1 MTIGLETRL
10 REVLGKK
17 TVEALS
23 EGLGLDTVGDL
34 LGHYPF
40 RYAQRGERTDLGAL
54 QIGEDVTVA
63 AQVRAAIP
71 KSFVPKASA
80 HDRGGRGGRPGG
92 KPRDLLEVI
101 VADEAGRSLTLTF
114 FNQPWRAKELV
125 AGRWGLFA
133 GKVAQFRG
141 RLQLNSP
148 QYRLLAEDAVAGPA
162 DTAVSAIEEFAGTL
176 IPVYPATAE
185 IPTWN
190 IAKAIHTVL
199 DMVPNPPDP
208 LPRSLRESLNLL
220 DYGTALRQIHRPDSH
235 EALGAAKKRLKWQEA
250 LVLQAVLV
258 RRKAEAAG
266 EAATA
271 YARGGALL
279 EAFDA
284 RLPFALTEGQ
294 RQVGDEIA
302 AELAGEHPMHR
313 LLQGDVGSGK
323 TLVALRAM
331 LQVVA
336 HGGQA
341 ALLAPTEVLAA
352 QHHRSIVEML
362 GDLARGGAD
371 LIAELENSSGRG
383 APPEATRV
391 ALLTGSATAAQR
403 RTVLDEVKT
412 NTAGIVI
419 GTHALLYDGVDFAEL
434 GFVVVD
440 EQHRFGVEQRDAL
453 RAKASRTPH
462 TLVMTATPIP
472 RTVAMTVYGDLET
485 SRLTELP
492 AGRTPIATHVVPYT
506 DQRWMAR
513 TWNRVREEVA
523 AGRQA
528 YVVCPRVG
536 DSDQKTANG
545 DEPEAFVETDGDKR
559 PPLAV
564 VDVIE
569 QLRAGAL
576 SGLRLGLLHGRLDAD
591 EKDRVMRA
599 YAAGEIDVL
608 VATTVIEVGVN
619 VPNATAM
626 VVLDAERFGIS
637 QLHQLRGRVGRGAH
651 PGLCLLVSE
660 AAEGSSSRERLD
672 AVASTTDGFAL
683 AELDLEQR
691 REGDVLG
698 AAQSGMKSHVKL
710 LSLLKDAD
718 IIEAARAAA
727 TELIRAD
734 PKLKAEPGL
743 AALVDDLAADRGEFL
758 EKG

>member
-1 MTIGLETRL
+1 MTIGLDTRL

-54 QIGEDVTVA
+54 QIGEDVTVT
-63 AQVRAAIP
+63 AQVRAAVQ
-71 KSFVPKASA
+71 KSFVPK
-80 HDRGGRGGRPGG
+80 GRGRGSRPGG

-114 FNQPWRAKELV
+114 FNQAWRAKELV

-148 QYRLLAEDAVAGPA
+148 QYQLLAEDAA
-162 DTAVSAIEEFAGTL
+162 DPSSAIEEFAGTL

-199 DMVPNPPDP
+199 DMVPAPPDP
-208 LPRSLRESLNLL
+208 LPRSLRERLSLLG
-220 DYGTALRQIHRPDSH
+220 YGTALRQIHRPDSH

-250 LVLQAVLV
+250 LVMQAVLV
-258 RRKAEAAG
+258 RRKAAAAG
-266 EAATA
+266 ETATA
-271 YARGGALL
+271 YARGGALP

-284 RLPFALTEGQ
+284 RLPFTLTEGQ
-294 RQVGDEIA
+294 RQVGEEIA
-302 AELAGEHPMHR
+302 AELAGDHPMHR

-362 GDLARGGAD
+362 GDLARGG
-371 LIAELENSSGRG
+371 ELG

-419 GTHALLYDGVDFAEL
+419 GTHALLYDGVDFADL

-453 RAKASRTPH
+453 RAKADRPPH

-506 DQRWMAR
+506 DQRWMTR

-536 DSDQKTANG
+536 GEDAEDNG
-545 DEPEAFVETDGDKR
+545 AGDKR

-569 QLRAGAL
+569 QLRGGPL
-576 SGLRLGLLHGRLDAD
+576 SGLRLGLLHGRLDTD

-599 YAAGEIDVL
+599 YAAGDLDVL

-660 AAEGSSSRERLD
+660 APEGSSSRERLD

-698 AAQSGMKSHVKL
+698 AAQSGVKSHVKL

-718 IIEAARAAA
+718 IIEAARAEA
-727 TELIRAD
+727 TALIGAD
-734 PKLKAEPGL
+734 PELKGEPGL
-743 AALVDDLAADRGEFL
+743 AHLVDDLASDRGEFL

>member
-1 MTIGLETRL
+1 MTIGLDTRL
-10 REVLGKK
+10 SEVLGKA
-17 TVEALS
+17 TVKALG

-54 QIGEDVTVA
+54 ALGEDVTVA
-63 AQVRAAIP
+63 AQVRAALK
-71 KSFVPKASA
+71 KSFTPR
-80 HDRGGRGGRPGG
+80 HPGQGGRRRS
-92 KPRDLLEVI
+92 RDLLEVI
-101 VADEAGRSLTLTF
+101 VADEAGRTLTLTF
-114 FNQPWRAKELV
+114 FNQSWRAKDLV

-148 QYRLLAEDAVAGPA
+148 QYQLLAEDAADPAG
-162 DTAVSAIEEFAGTL
+162 AIEEFAGTL

-185 IPTWN
+185 LPTWN
-190 IAKAIHTVL
+190 IAKAVHTVL
-199 DMVPNPPDP
+199 DLVPQPPDP
-208 LPRSLRESLNLL
+208 LPAPLRERLSLLG
-220 DYGTALRQIHRPDSH
+220 YGTALRQIHRPDSH

-250 LVLQAVLV
+250 LVLQTVLV
-258 RRKAEAAG
+258 RRKAASLA
-266 EAATA
+266 EAATPYPA
-271 YARGGALL
+271 GGAILD
-279 EAFDA
+279 AFDA
-284 RLPFALTEGQ
+284 RLPFDLTAGQ
-294 RQVGDEIA
+294 RQVGAEIA
-302 AELAGEHPMHR
+302 DELALAHPMHR

-352 QHHRSIVEML
+352 QHHRSIAEML
-362 GDLARGGAD
+362 GDLARGG
-371 LIAELENSSGRG
+371 ELG
-383 APPEATRV
+383 APAEATRV

-412 NTAGIVI
+412 GAAGIVI
-419 GTHALLYDGVDFAEL
+419 GTHALLYDGVDFADL
-434 GFVVVD
+434 GLVVVD

-453 RAKASRTPH
+453 RAKAQRPPH

-492 AGRTPIATHVVPYT
+492 AGRSPIATHVVPYT
-506 DQRWMAR
+506 DQRWMQR
-513 TWNRVREEVA
+513 TWSRLREEVA

-536 DSDQKTANG
+536 DADQKNG
-545 DEPEAFVETDGDKR
+545 DDLAGPEGDKR

-564 VDVIE
+564 TDVIE
-569 QLRAGAL
+569 QLREGPL
-576 SGLRLGLLHGRLDAD
+576 HGLRLGLLHGRLDAD

-637 QLHQLRGRVGRGAH
+637 QLHQLRGRVGRGVH

-660 AAEGSSSRERLD
+660 AVDGSSSRERLD

-698 AAQSGMKSHVKL
+698 QAQSGMKSHVKL

-718 IIEAARAAA
+718 IIEAARTAAA
-727 TELIRAD
+727 ALIDAD
-734 PKLKAEPGL
+734 PDLEREPAF

>member
-1 MTIGLETRL
+1 MTIGLDTRL
-10 REVLGKK
+10 RDVLGKK

-71 KSFVPKASA
+71 KSFVPKG
-80 HDRGGRGGRPGG
+80 RGRGGRPGG

-101 VADEAGRSLTLTF
+101 VADEAGRTLTLTF
-114 FNQPWRAKELV
+114 FNQAWRAKELV

-148 QYRLLAEDAVAGPA
+148 QYQLLAEDAAPGPAGPA

-190 IAKAIHTVL
+190 IAKAVHTVL
-199 DMVPNPPDP
+199 DMVPDPPDP
-208 LPRSLRESLNLL
+208 LPRSLRESLSLL
-220 DYGTALRQIHRPDSH
+220 GYGTALRQIHRPDSH
-235 EALGAAKKRLKWQEA
+235 EFLGAAKKRLKWQEA

-266 EAATA
+266 DAATA
-271 YARGGALL
+271 YARGGALP

-284 RLPFALTEGQ
+284 RLPFTLTEGQ

-362 GDLARGGAD
+362 GDLAKGG
-371 LIAELENSSGRG
+371 ELG

-403 RTVLDEVKT
+403 RTVLDEIKT

-419 GTHALLYDGVDFAEL
+419 GTHALLYDGVDFADL

-453 RAKASRTPH
+453 RAKANRTPH

-536 DSDQKTANG
+536 DDQKPSES
-545 DEPEAFVETDGDKR
+545 DEAGAVISEADSDKR

-569 QLRAGAL
+569 QLRDGAL
-576 SGLRLGLLHGRLDAD
+576 NGLRLGLLHGRLDSD

-727 TELIRAD
+727 TDLIAAD
-734 PKLKAEPGL
+734 PELKAEPGL
-743 AALVDDLAADRGEFL
+743 AALVDELAADRGEFL

>member
-1 MTIGLETRL
+1 MTIGLDTRL

-17 TVEALS
+17 TVEALG
-23 EGLGLDTVGDL
+23 EGLGLETVGDL

-54 QIGEDVTVA
+54 QIGEDVTVT
-63 AQVRAAIP
+63 AQVRAAVK
-71 KSFVPKASA
+71 KSFVPKGRPA
-80 HDRGGRGGRPGG
+80 RGGRPG
-92 KPRDLLEVI
+92 DLLEVI
-101 VADEAGRSLTLTF
+101 VADEGGRSLTLTF
-114 FNQPWRAKELV
+114 FNQSWRAKELV

-148 QYRLLAEDAVAGPA
+148 QYQLLAEDATDP
-162 DTAVSAIEEFAGTL
+162 TSAIEEFAGTL

-199 DMVPNPPDP
+199 DMVPQPTDP
-208 LPRSLRESLNLL
+208 LPRSLRERLHLQH
-220 DYGTALRQIHRPDSH
+220 YGTALRQIHRPDSH

-250 LVLQAVLV
+250 LVMQAVLV

-271 YARGGALL
+271 YARGGALP

-284 RLPFALTEGQ
+284 RLPFTLTAGQ
-294 RQVGDEIA
+294 QQVGEEIA
-302 AELAGEHPMHR
+302 DELAGQHPMHR

-362 GDLARGGAD
+362 GDLAQGG
-371 LIAELENSSGRG
+371 ELG

-403 RTVLDEVKT
+403 RTVLDEVKS

-419 GTHALLYDGVDFAEL
+419 GTHALLYDSVDFADL

-453 RAKASRTPH
+453 RAKAQRPPH

-492 AGRTPIATHVVPYT
+492 AGRIPIATHVVPYT
-506 DQRWMAR
+506 DQRWMQRA
-513 TWNRVREEVA
+513 WSRVREEVA

-536 DSDQKTANG
+536 GEETEDAASDR
-545 DEPEAFVETDGDKR
+545 R

-564 VDVIE
+564 TDVIE
-569 QLRAGAL
+569 QLQNGAL
-576 SGLRLGLLHGRLDAD
+576 QGLRLALLHGRLDAD

-626 VVLDAERFGIS
+626 VVLDADRFGIS

-660 AAEGSSSRERLD
+660 VPEGTSSRERLD

-698 AAQSGMKSHVKL
+698 AAQSGVKSHVKL

-718 IIEAARAAA
+718 IIEAARAEA
-727 TELIRAD
+727 TALIEAD
-734 PKLKAEPGL
+734 PGLKGEPDF
-743 AALVDDLAADRGEFL
+743 AALVDDLAADRGDFL

>member
-1 MTIGLETRL
+1 MTVGLETRL

-17 TVEALS
+17 TAEALAD
-23 EGLGLDTVGDL
+23 GLGLETAGDL
-34 LGHYPF
+34 LAHYPF
-40 RYAQRGERTDLGAL
+40 RYAQRGERTDLASLG
-54 QIGEDVTVA
+54 IGDDVTVA
-63 AQVRAAIP
+63 AQVRAAVKKTFTP
-71 KSFVPKASA
+71 RSGRGRG
-80 HDRGGRGGRPGG
+80 RGGRGE
-92 KPRDLLEVI
+92 LLEVI
-101 VADEAGRSLTLTF
+101 VADEAGRTLTLTF
-114 FNQPWRAKELV
+114 FNQGWRAKELV

-148 QYRLLAEDAVAGPA
+148 QYQLLAEDADDPS
-162 DTAVSAIEEFAGTL
+162 SAIEEFAGTL
-176 IPVYPATAE
+176 IPVYRSTAE
-185 IPTWN
+185 LPTWN
-190 IAKAIHTVL
+190 IAKAVHTVL
-199 DMVPNPPDP
+199 GLVPDPPDP
-208 LPRSLRESLNLL
+208 LPAPLRERLGLL
-220 DYGTALRQIHRPDSH
+220 EYGAALRQIHRPESH
-235 EALGAAKKRLKWQEA
+235 EYLGAAKKRLKWQEA
-250 LVLQAVLV
+250 LVMQTVLV
-258 RRKAEAAG
+258 RRKAESAG
-266 EAATA
+266 EAAKP
-271 YARGGALL
+271 YPEGGAILD
-279 EAFDA
+279 AFDA
-284 RLPFALTEGQ
+284 RLPFDLTDGQ
-294 RQVGDEIA
+294 RQVGAEIA
-302 AELAGEHPMHR
+302 AELAREHPMHR

-352 QHHRSIVEML
+352 QHHRSIAEML
-362 GDLARGGAD
+362 GDLANGGQ
-371 LIAELENSSGRG
+371 LG
-383 APPEATRV
+383 APPEATQV
-391 ALLTGSATAAQR
+391 VLLTGSATAAQR
-403 RTVLDEVKT
+403 RPVLDAVKT
-412 NTAGIVI
+412 GAAGIVI
-419 GTHALLYDGVDFAEL
+419 GTHALLYDGVDFADL
-434 GFVVVD
+434 GLVVVD

-453 RAKASRTPH
+453 RAKAQRPPH

-492 AGRTPIATHVVPYT
+492 AGRSPIATHVVPYT
-506 DQRWMAR
+506 DGRWMQR
-513 TWNRVREEVA
+513 TWTRIREEVA

-536 DSDQKTANG
+536 DADQKNG
-545 DEPEAFVETDGDKR
+545 GGEDADAVGGADGDKR

-564 VDVIE
+564 TDVIE
-569 QLRAGAL
+569 QLRADQL

-637 QLHQLRGRVGRGAH
+637 QLHQLRGRVGRGSH

-660 AAEGSSSRERLD
+660 AMEGSPSRERLD

-718 IIEAARAAA
+718 IIAASRAEATA
-727 TELIRAD
+727 LIEAD
-734 PKLKAEPGL
+734 PELERFPDF

>member
-1 MTIGLETRL
+1 MTIGLDTRL

-54 QIGEDVTVA
+54 QIGEDVTVT
-63 AQVRAAIP
+63 AQVRAAVQ
-71 KSFVPKASA
+71 KSFVPK
-80 HDRGGRGGRPGG
+80 GRGRGSRPGG

-114 FNQPWRAKELV
+114 FNQAWRAKELV

-148 QYRLLAEDAVAGPA
+148 QYQLLAEDAA
-162 DTAVSAIEEFAGTL
+162 DPSSAIEEFAGTL

-199 DMVPNPPDP
+199 DMVPTPPDP
-208 LPRSLRESLNLL
+208 LPRSLREDLSLLG
-220 DYGTALRQIHRPDSH
+220 YGTALRQIHRPDSH

-250 LVLQAVLV
+250 LVMQAVLV
-258 RRKAEAAG
+258 RRKAAAAG
-266 EAATA
+266 ETATA
-271 YARGGALL
+271 YARGGALP

-284 RLPFALTEGQ
+284 RLPFTLTEGQ
-294 RQVGDEIA
+294 RQVGEEIA
-302 AELAGEHPMHR
+302 AELAGDHPMHR

-352 QHHRSIVEML
+352 QHHRSIIEML
-362 GDLARGGAD
+362 GDLARGG
-371 LIAELENSSGRG
+371 ELG

-419 GTHALLYDGVDFAEL
+419 GTHALLYDGVDFADL

-453 RAKASRTPH
+453 RAKADRPPH

-506 DQRWMAR
+506 DQRWLAR

-536 DSDQKTANG
+536 GDDAEDNG
-545 DEPEAFVETDGDKR
+545 AGDKR

-569 QLRAGAL
+569 QLRGGAL
-576 SGLRLGLLHGRLDAD
+576 SGLRLGLLHGRLDTD

-599 YAAGEIDVL
+599 YAAGDLDVL

-660 AAEGSSSRERLD
+660 APEGSSSRERLD

-698 AAQSGMKSHVKL
+698 AAQSGVKSHVKL

-718 IIEAARAAA
+718 IIEAARAEA
-727 TELIRAD
+727 TALISAD
-734 PKLKAEPGL
+734 PELKGEPGL
-743 AALVDDLAADRGEFL
+743 AELVDDLAADRGEFL

>member
-1 MTIGLETRL
+1 MTVGLETRL
-10 REVLGKK
+10 RDAVGAK
-17 TVEALS
+17 TAAALTD
-23 EGLGLDTVGDL
+23 GLGLETVGDL

-40 RYAQRGERTDLGAL
+40 RYAQRGEQTDLGAL
-54 QIGEDVTVA
+54 QVGEDVTVF
-63 AQVRAAIP
+63 AQVKAAFTKQTRP
-71 KSFVPKASA
+71 
-80 HDRGGRGGRPGG
+80 RPGKRPG
-92 KPRDLLEVI
+92 SLLEVV
-101 VADEAGRSLTLTF
+101 VADEAGRTLALTY
-114 FNQPWRAKELV
+114 FNQAWRAKELKV
-125 AGRWGLFA
+125 GRWGLFA
-133 GKVAQFRG
+133 GRVGQFRG

-148 QYRLLAEDAVAGPA
+148 QSRMLAGDGVDEADAV
-162 DTAVSAIEEFAGTL
+162 EEFAGAL
-176 IPVYPATAE
+176 IPVYPATADL
-185 IPTWN
+185 PTWN
-190 IAKAIHTVL
+190 IAKAVRTVL
-199 DMVPNPPDP
+199 DLVGRPDDP
-208 LPRSLRESLNLL
+208 LPSAIRSRQHLT
-220 DYGTALRQIHRPDSH
+220 DYATALRQIHRPESFGS
-235 EALGAAKKRLKWQEA
+235 LGAAKKRLKWQEA
-250 LVLQAVLV
+250 LVMQAALV
-258 RRKAEAAG
+258 RRKAESAQ
-266 EAATA
+266 EQATP
-271 YARGGALL
+271 RPTGGAILA
-279 EAFDA
+279 AFDA
-284 RLPFALTEGQ
+284 ALPFELTGGQ
-294 RQVGDEIA
+294 RQVGEEIA
-302 AELAGEHPMHR
+302 TELAATHPMHR

-336 HGGQA
+336 DGGQA

-352 QHHRSIVEML
+352 QHHRSIVEAL
-362 GDLARGGAD
+362 GDLASGG
-371 LIAELENSSGRG
+371 ELG
-383 APPEATRV
+383 ASPEATRV

-403 RTVLDEVKT
+403 RSTLEEVRSGV
-412 NTAGIVI
+412 AGIVI
-419 GTHALLYDGVDFAEL
+419 GTHALLYDGVDFADL
-434 GFVVVD
+434 GLVVVD
-440 EQHRFGVEQRDAL
+440 EQHRFGVEQRDVL
-453 RAKASRTPH
+453 RAKAQRPPH

-506 DQRWMAR
+506 DQRWMSRA
-513 TWNRVREEVA
+513 WARVREEAA

-536 DSDQKTANG
+536 GADQENGGDGENG
-545 DEPEAFVETDGDKR
+545 DAGTDDKR

-569 QLRAGAL
+569 ELRNGPL
-576 SGLRLGLLHGRLDAD
+576 SELRLGLLHGRLDAD

-599 YAAGEIDVL
+599 YAAGQLDVL

-637 QLHQLRGRVGRGAH
+637 QLHQLRGRVGRGEH

-660 AAEGSSSRERLD
+660 VAEGTSSRERLD

-698 AAQSGMKSHVKL
+698 AAQSGTKSHVKL
-710 LSLLKDAD
+710 LSLLHDVD
-718 IIEAARAAA
+718 IIEAARQDAMAM
-727 TELIRAD
+727 IVAD
-734 PKLKAEPGL
+734 PDLKGEPAF

>member
-10 REVLGKK
+10 SEVLGKK
-17 TVEALS
+17 TCEALS

-54 QIGEDVTVA
+54 AIGEDVTVA
-63 AQVRAAIP
+63 AQVRAAVK
-71 KSFVPKASA
+71 KSFVPRHPGQK
-80 HDRGGRGGRPGG
+80 RG
-92 KPRDLLEVI
+92 KSRDLLEVI

-114 FNQPWRAKELV
+114 FNQAWRSKELV

-148 QYRLLAEDAVAGPA
+148 QYQLLAEDAADPA
-162 DTAVSAIEEFAGTL
+162 SAIEEFAGTL

-185 IPTWN
+185 LPTWN
-190 IAKAIHTVL
+190 IAKAVHTVL
-199 DMVPNPPDP
+199 DLVPEPPDP
-208 LPRSLRESLNLL
+208 LPRSLREDLHLL
-220 DYGTALRQIHRPDSH
+220 GYGKALRQIHRPESH

-250 LVLQAVLV
+250 LVMQTVLV
-258 RRKAEAAG
+258 RRKAASLA
-266 EAATA
+266 EAATP
-271 YARGGALL
+271 YPPGGPILD
-279 EAFDA
+279 AFDA
-284 RLPFALTEGQ
+284 RLPFELTAGQ
-294 RQVGDEIA
+294 VQVGAEIA
-302 AELAGEHPMHR
+302 AELAQAHPMHR

-362 GDLARGGAD
+362 GDLARGG
-371 LIAELENSSGRG
+371 ELG

-412 NTAGIVI
+412 GTAGIVI
-419 GTHALLYDGVDFAEL
+419 GTHALLYDGVDFASL
-434 GFVVVD
+434 GLVVVD

-453 RAKASRTPH
+453 RAKAEQPPH

-492 AGRTPIATHVVPYT
+492 AGRNPIATHVVPYT
-506 DQRWMAR
+506 DQRWMQRAW
-513 TWNRVREEVA
+513 TRVREEVA
-523 AGRQA
+523 NGRQA
-528 YVVCPRVG
+528 YIVCPRIGG
-536 DSDQKTANG
+536 DDAEDAGGSGSDR
-545 DEPEAFVETDGDKR
+545 R

-569 QLRAGAL
+569 QLRNGPL
-576 SGLRLGLLHGRLDAD
+576 QGLRLGLLHGRLDAD

-637 QLHQLRGRVGRGAH
+637 QLHQLRGRVGRGVHA
-651 PGLCLLVSE
+651 GLCLLVSE
-660 AAEGSSSRERLD
+660 VPDGTSSRERLD

-698 AAQSGMKSHVKL
+698 AAQSGVKSHVKL

-718 IIEAARAAA
+718 IIEAAR
-727 TELIRAD
+727 TEASALIAAD
-734 PKLKAEPGL
+734 PELKGEPAF
-743 AALVDDLAADRGEFL
+743 AALVDDLAEDRGEFL